1 MELSAFATKVKALG
15 CLIRGL
21 TLAIAIVPA
30 SLAGT
35 ALALDLN
42 QHGLT
47 GSWYNPAASGQ
58 GIELEVYQDAI
69 APGIGYLQGSWATF
83 AVGWESGQRWYTFGG
98 AVRTGRTSP
107 ARSTARAVRTSTSPI
122 PATGSTRRP
131 PARVYS

>member
-1 MELSAFATKVKALG
+1 M
-15 CLIRGL
+15 
-21 TLAIAIVPA
+21 TLASAIVPA

-35 ALALDLN
+35 ALAVDLN

-83 AVGWESGQRWYTFGG
+83 AVGWESRQRW
-98 AVRTGRTSP
+98 VQLS
-107 ARSTARAVRTSTSPI
+107 
-122 PATGSTRRP
+122 
-131 PARVYS
+131 ARVGAGQIS